1 MPRSY
6 QVTASDPRAAADDTT
21 DVGQTNWSTAT
32 LRVSPPPTRDLT
44 GQAGHHRPTTRT
56 VTLTADPI
64 GRRSRA
70 RAGGLRLLAGHWAG
84 ASRSGRCAGT
94 GGSRTARRGR

>member
-56 VTLTADPI
+56 VTL
-64 GRRSRA
+64 RRPTT
-70 RAGGLRLLAGHWAG
+70 AG
-84 ASRSGRCAGT
+84 ARLR
-94 GGSRTARRGR
+94 RRARRGRPRCSRGAAGLLRHEPRPHQQAED